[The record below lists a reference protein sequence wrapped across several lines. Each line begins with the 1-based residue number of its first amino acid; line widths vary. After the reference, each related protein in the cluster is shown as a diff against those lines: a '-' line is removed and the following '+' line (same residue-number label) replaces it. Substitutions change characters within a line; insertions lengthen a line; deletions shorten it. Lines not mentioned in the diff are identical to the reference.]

1 VLPVFESCNYICT
14 VLLSSFLTALYSKGS
29 GELEEESSS
38 EDEINRRARQ
48 ARGRRLDDTETG
60 GSRHR

>member
-1 VLPVFESCNYICT
+1 MLPVFERSNYICT

-48 ARGRRLDDTETG
+48 ARGRRLDETETG

>member
-1 VLPVFESCNYICT
+1 VVYT
-14 VLLSSFLTALYSKGS
+14 KGS

-48 ARGRRLDDTETG
+48 ARGRRLDDAETG
-60 GSRHR
+60 GRHHR

>member
-1 VLPVFESCNYICT
+1 VLPVFERSNYLCI
-14 VLLSSFLTALYSKGS
+14 VLLSYFLTALYSKGS

-48 ARGRRLDDTETG
+48 ARGRHLDGTETG

>member
-1 VLPVFESCNYICT
+1 MFGRSTSIYT

-60 GSRHR
+60 GSRQR

>member
-1 VLPVFESCNYICT
+1 MCYHCLKDLTAYAQFC
-14 VLLSSFLTALYSKGS
+14 SFLTALHSKGS